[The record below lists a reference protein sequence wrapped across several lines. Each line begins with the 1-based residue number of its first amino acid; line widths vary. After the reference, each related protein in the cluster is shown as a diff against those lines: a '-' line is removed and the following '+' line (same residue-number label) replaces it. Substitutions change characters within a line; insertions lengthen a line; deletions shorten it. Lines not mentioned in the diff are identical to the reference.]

1 MAPPD
6 DVAQDSQPLR
16 LSELFTENSKQRRN
30 DLEFNRRIYM
40 VNNNP
45 DFHVLMARTF
55 KHYPGAA
62 TIALPDAQT
71 RTAAA
76 GPVALFGARRSVR
89 RFDKRPPT
97 LKDVAT
103 LLHLCAGLTGSL
115 EDGPTI
121 QPVRAAPS
129 AGALFP
135 IEAYL
140 AVSRVE
146 GVEAG
151 VYHYRVDRHVLER
164 VSSCAPGPA
173 LAEATFD
180 PKLFGQAA
188 AVLIFA
194 GAFGRSYFKYGER
207 GYRFALLE
215 AGHICPERVAR
226 RRLAW
231 AWRHPGRWL
240 RRRRGERAARP
251 RRCGRGGALYGG
263 GRSSPNRGAR
273 DPTARSRSSSDA
285 LPPRARGKR
294 RPADVGPRAGSGP
307 AEDVLPQIAVVVR
320 QPALL
325 LGELLGLAGAD
336 HPRRGCAT
344 CPGPAPPRSRNPCRA
359 APRTS

>member
-6 DVAQDSQPLR
+6 DVAQEGQPLR
-16 LSELFTENSKQRRN
+16 LSELFHENSKQRRN

-45 DFHVLMARTF
+45 DFHVLTAHTF

-62 TIALPDAQT
+62 TIALPEARP

-76 GPVALFGARRSVR
+76 GPAALLGARRSVR
-89 RFDKRPPT
+89 RFDERP
-97 LKDVAT
+97 LALEDAAA

-115 EDGPTI
+115 EDGPVA

-135 IEAYL
+135 IETYL
-140 AVSRVE
+140 AVSRVQ

-164 VSSCAPGPA
+164 VSSRAPGPA

-180 PKLFGQAA
+180 AKLFGQAA

-207 GYRFALLE
+207 GYRFALIE
-215 AGHICPERVAR
+215 AGHICQNAL
-226 RRLAW
+226 LA
-231 AWRHPGRWL
+231 
-240 RRRRGERAARP
+240 AAALGLGAIP
-251 RRCGRGGALYGG
+251 VGGFVDDEVNALLDLDGVDEAALYM
-263 GRSSPNRGAR
+263 A
-273 DPTARSRSSSDA
+273 A
-285 LPPRARGKR
+285 
-294 RPADVGPRAGSGP
+294 VG
-307 AEDVLPQIAVVVR
+307 
-320 QPALL
+320 
-325 LGELLGLAGAD
+325 
-336 HPRRGCAT
+336 HPRTEEVEPESAEAAAT
-344 CPGPAPPRSRNPCRA
+344 RFLRA
-359 APRTS
+359 LAENTGG

>member
-6 DVAQDSQPLR
+6 DVAQEGQPLR
-16 LSELFTENSKQRRN
+16 LSELFHENSKQRRN

-62 TIALPDAQT
+62 TIALPDVLPGA
-71 RTAAA
+71 AAA
-76 GPVALFGARRSVR
+76 GPVAVLGARRSVR
-89 RFDKRPPT
+89 RFDDRP
-97 LKDVAT
+97 LALAEVAT

-115 EDGPTI
+115 EDGPVA

-135 IEAYL
+135 IETYL
-140 AVSRVE
+140 AASRIE

-164 VSSCAPGPA
+164 VSSRAPGPA

-180 PKLFGQAA
+180 AKLFGQAA

-215 AGHICPERVAR
+215 AGHICQSAL
-226 RRLAW
+226 LA
-231 AWRHPGRWL
+231 
-240 RRRRGERAARP
+240 AAALGLGATP
-251 RRCGRGGALYGG
+251 VGGFVDDEVNALLDLDGVDEAALYM
-263 GRSSPNRGAR
+263 A
-273 DPTARSRSSSDA
+273 A
-285 LPPRARGKR
+285 
-294 RPADVGPRAGSGP
+294 VGHPRAGE
-307 AEDVLPQIAVVVR
+307 AEPDSAEAAAARFLR
-320 QPALL
+320 T
-325 LGELLGLAGAD
+325 LAENTG
-336 HPRRGCAT
+336 G
-344 CPGPAPPRSRNPCRA
+344 
-359 APRTS
+359 